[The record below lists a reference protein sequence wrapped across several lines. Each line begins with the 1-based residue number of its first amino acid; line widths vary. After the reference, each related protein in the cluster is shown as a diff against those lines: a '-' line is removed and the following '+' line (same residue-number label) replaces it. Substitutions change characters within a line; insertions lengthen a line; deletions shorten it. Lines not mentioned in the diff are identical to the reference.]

1 MDYLKNVEDNCIECG
16 LCTKNC
22 TFLEKYSINL
32 KDFTKREDLAFSCFE
47 CNKCQ
52 SVCPKDLNGK
62 YVSELLRK
70 KNPKYKFI
78 KITKDFYPY
87 RNLAKK
93 NKSSKDLLYLGCNFP
108 AFYPETSRKLVEIFS
123 SKDFDFSI
131 DCCRKPVAS
140 TGFDVTTSKSL
151 EKQIRDKDIKRI
163 VTACPNCY
171 HFLKNK
177 YKADV
182 ISIFQWLEEYDYIV
196 DINEPINIFFPCSDR
211 YNREIFEVIKRH
223 APNYNDKFTSTNCC
237 GAGGLASKCESE
249 LANDMTSSIKD
260 DEIYTY
266 CATCSMRFS
275 KFNKVH
281 HLASVFL
288 GIDEEVDN
296 NFFKN
301 AIKGKFL
308 S

>member
-32 KDFTKREDLAFSCFE
+32 KDFIKREDLAFSCFE

-87 RNLAKK
+87 RNLARK
-93 NKSSKDLLYLGCNFP
+93 NKYSKDLLYLGCNFP

-177 YKADV
+177 YMADV
-182 ISIFQWLEEYDYIV
+182 ISIFQWLEEYDYIN

-211 YNREIFEVIKRH
+211 YNREIFEVIKKH
-223 APNYNDKFTSTNCC
+223 APKWNDKFTSTNCC
-237 GAGGLASKCESE
+237 GAGGLASKCESK
-249 LANDMTSSIKD
+249 LANDMISSIKD

-266 CATCSMRFS
+266 CATCSMNFS
-275 KFNKVH
+275 KYNKVH
-281 HLASVFL
+281 HLISAFL
-288 GIDEEVDN
+288 GMDEEVNN

-301 AIKGKFL
+301 AVKGKFL